1 MNRLTRLLLMVFALT
16 LTACGAPEAVIEATP
31 TPAPA
36 ALAVA
41 FVPPETLEDDT
52 LTDQLKAAIFTQTGL
67 VMDVIAA
74 QRQADALNTLCNR
87 TQAIP
92 TIAILDGLSA
102 VAALAQECGQPMFQ
116 VGRGESD
123 TLAYADGVQLIVS
136 PQLGT
141 DDVTAI
147 QGRTLCRAS
156 ATDSASWL
164 IPVLMMRAGNADPE
178 SAGAVLEYPDYDALI
193 AAVESGECALTG
205 VPNTFDLSDAQV
217 TLGPSTGDVLP
228 FGMIFYSS
236 DVQLGVRL
244 ALNDA
249 LADADTFTLLSAL
262 LAADSITEIT
272 PQDLE
277 PMRAFID
284 NTGADLV
291 TLGQ

>member
-16 LTACGAPEAVIEATP
+16 LTACGASEAVMEVTP

-41 FVPPETLEDDT
+41 FVPTEPLPDDT
-52 LTDQLKAAIFTQTGL
+52 PTRQLQAAIFAQTGL
-67 VMDVIAA
+67 VMDVIVA
-74 QRQADALNTLCNR
+74 QRQADALNVLCNR
-87 TQAIP
+87 TQGIP
-92 TIAILDGLSA
+92 TIAVLEGLSA
-102 VAALAQECGQPMFQ
+102 AAALAQDCGQAMFQ
-116 VGRGESD
+116 VGRGETD
-123 TLAYADGVQLIVS
+123 ALRYAEGVQVILA

-141 DDVTAI
+141 ADVTAI
-147 QGRTLCRAS
+147 QGRTLCRLS

-164 IPVLMMRAGNADPE
+164 IPVLFMRAANADPE
-178 SAGAVLEYPDYDALI
+178 SAVAVLEYPDYDALI

-205 VPNTFDLSDAQV
+205 VPSTLDLSDAQV
-217 TLGPSTGDVLP
+217 TPGPSTGDVLP

-249 LADADTFTLLSAL
+249 LAEAETFTQLSTLLSA
-262 LAADSITEIT
+262 DTITAIA

-277 PMRAFID
+277 PLRAFID
-284 NTGADLV
+284 STGADLV